1 MSSLLTIDEASLL
14 DIAWAAHELEDW
26 LGRNCNSHAD
36 WPADIV
42 VDNEVDAGRLAGLL
56 QNLQD
61 KLKPYRRK
69 LGLPLNAKEK
79 E

>member
-1 MSSLLTIDEASLL
+1 MSSLPAIDEAALL
-14 DIAWAAHELEDW
+14 DIAWAAHELEDG
-26 LGRNCNSHAD
+26 LGRNCMNHAD

-42 VDNEVDAGRLAGLL
+42 VDNTKDADRLTELL
-56 QNLQD
+56 KNLQEQ
-61 KLKPYRRK
+61 LKPYRKK